1 MHGKSEQ
8 LMGAVSGVTVAN
20 AIPGEA
26 LLDPGFL
33 DNPYPLYRQLRET
46 APVWRIPETEIFVVT
61 RHALLD
67 EAARRVE
74 DFSSNLTGILYR
86 GWGGKPARLKRDS
99 FPIQVLATADP
110 PDHALHRKAVFPEL
124 VARKMAAMAPEIEQV
139 ADTCVGRLLE
149 AKSGDFMDLVANPLP
164 ITVVSKLVGFKG
176 SDTRKLL
183 QAAFDSTS
191 VVDGT
196 MNLLQLMFILLRSA
210 SIQRWL
216 GAQLGKASPD
226 GGDILSAVKRS
237 VDEGTLKP
245 MEARAILHILLAAGG
260 ESTTSLLGNAVRRL
274 AENPELQAAL
284 RAQPEQIPAFIEEI
298 LRLESPF
305 RYHLRSVPR
314 DTSLGGVNIPR
325 GATVLMFWSAGNRD
339 PEVFAHPDELD
350 LDRPRNHLTFG
361 RGIHT
366 CVGAPLAR
374 LEGLIVLRALLE
386 RTRHI
391 ALDSSR
397 PPQWVTSLQV
407 RRHESLPLVV
417 TPA

>member
-1 MHGKSEQ
+1 MGKSEH
-8 LMGAVSGVTVAN
+8 LVGAISGVTAVN
-20 AIPGEA
+20 AIPSKA

-33 DNPYPLYRQLRET
+33 DNPYPFYRQLREI

-61 RHALLD
+61 RYALLD

-86 GWGGKPARLKRDS
+86 SWSGKPARLNRDN

-110 PDHALHRKAVFPEL
+110 PDHAIHRKAVFPEL
-124 VARKMAAMAPEIEQV
+124 VAKKMAAMAPEIEQV
-139 ADTCVGRLLE
+139 ASVCIDHLLE
-149 AKSGDFMDLVANPLP
+149 SKSGDFMDLVANPLP
-164 ITVVSKLVGFKG
+164 ITVVGKLVGFKG
-176 SDTRKLL
+176 SNIKKLL

-196 MNLLQLMFILLRSA
+196 MNPLQLAFILLRSA
-210 SIQRWL
+210 FIQRWL
-216 GAQLGKASPD
+216 GGQLRKATPEGS
-226 GGDILSAVKRS
+226 DILSAVRRS
-237 VDEGTLKP
+237 VDEGTLSKI
-245 MEARAILHILLAAGG
+245 EGRAILHILLAAGG

-274 AENPELQAAL
+274 AENPELQDAL
-284 RAQPEQIPAFIEEI
+284 RAQPERIPAFLEEI

-339 PEVFAHPDELD
+339 PEVFADPDELD